1 MQKLDQDNIAEFK
14 GQIIDIFEDF
24 CDKKGI
30 NIQND
35 ERDEYNKEA
44 GYADN
49 ENDVKIFGNDYDY
62 IVDEIDISA
71 ENSNFFANKIHDR
84 ELKDISTILIGNF
97 KNIISER
104 GSIKT
109 LTNDDIS
116 NIRTDIKDT
125 FAKWNIYVA

>member
-30 NIQND
+30 NIQNK
-35 ERDEYNKEA
+35 ERDNKEA

-84 ELKDISTILIGNF
+84 ELKDISTILIDNF